1 MAPAFATRIT
11 ELFGIE
17 HPILGGGLMWLSDAN
32 YVAALVNAGC
42 MGFITPRSFDSD
54 AQFAQALVQ
63 CAALTGGKPFGVNLT
78 LSSRPEAN
86 AAVRRWLD
94 IALAHG
100 VRFFE
105 TAGYAPIELIGTLHE
120 AGAVVLHKA
129 PSIRHA
135 LSAERAGADAVALI
149 GMEEGGH
156 PGTNELPTMLMGAL
170 AVDQFR
176 VPVVLGGG
184 IGHGRQLAAV
194 LAQGHEGVMMGSRFL
209 VCEEIGAHRG
219 YKEHLLGCDEHSTVR
234 LLHTLGNTWRVL
246 RNDTARRID
255 EIERAG
261 AADHAAFGDLISGH
275 VARDHCYAQGDWQRG
290 MLSLGPSIAFAK
302 RIEPLAAIVEQLLE
316 EARAALGRL
325 SSLARAAA

>member
-1 MAPAFATRIT
+1 
-11 ELFGIE
+11 
-17 HPILGGGLMWLSDAN
+17 
-32 YVAALVNAGC
+32 
-42 MGFITPRSFDSD
+42 
-54 AQFAQALVQ
+54 
-63 CAALTGGKPFGVNLT
+63 
-78 LSSRPEAN
+78 
-86 AAVRRWLD
+86 
-94 IALAHG
+94 
-100 VRFFE
+100 
-105 TAGYAPIELIGTLHE
+105 
-120 AGAVVLHKA
+120 
-129 PSIRHA
+129 
-135 LSAERAGADAVALI
+135 
-149 GMEEGGH
+149 
-156 PGTNELPTMLMGAL
+156 
-170 AVDQFR
+170 
-176 VPVVLGGG
+176 
-184 IGHGRQLAAV
+184 
-194 LAQGHEGVMMGSRFL
+194 MMGSRFL

-302 RIEPLAAIVEQLLE
+302 RIEPLAAIVAQLLE